1 MMLIGCPKE
10 TAADEKRVALTPDS
24 ALQIQKLGYSCVIE
38 TGAGNTAGFT
48 DAAYEQAGV
57 TIAKTAA
64 DLWSSA
70 DVVIKVLPPTAAETK
85 RLTKGQT
92 LISFFY
98 PAQNTKQMELL
109 AKNGTSVIA
118 MDMVPRIS
126 RAQKM
131 DALSSMANI
140 AGYRAVIEAGNNFGR
155 FFTGQIT
162 AAGKVPPAKVLVVG
176 AGVAGLAA
184 IGTATSLGAITYAF
198 DVRPEVAEQ
207 IESMGAE
214 FVFLDFEEAQTDGA
228 ETGGYAAPSSPE
240 FREKQLEKFRELAP
254 DMDIVIT
261 TALIP
266 GRDAPKLWLADMVA
280 AMKPGSVVID
290 LAAER
295 GGNCDLTEANK
306 KIVSDNGVTIVGY
319 TDFPSRMAAQA
330 SSLYATNI
338 RHMLADLTPEKDG
351 TVVQNMEDDVIRGAT
366 IAHAGSVTYPPPPP
380 KIQAIAAKPKEVAP
394 EKTPEERR
402 AEEVAAF
409 KKQTKNQVTLLA
421 LGTALLLLV
430 GTFAPASFMQ
440 HFIVFV
446 LSVFVGFQVIW
457 NVSHSLHTPLMAVTN
472 AISSIIIL
480 GAALQIGSTN
490 NLVIILAGISVFFAG
505 INIFGGFLVTR
516 RMLAMFQKS

>member
-1 MMLIGCPKE
+1 MLIGCPKE

-24 ALQIQKLGYSCVIE
+24 ALQLQKLGYDCMVE
-38 TGAGNTAGFT
+38 AGAGIAAGFN
-48 DAAYEQAGV
+48 DAAYDKAGV
-57 TIAKTAA
+57 KIAKNAATLFKAA
-64 DLWSSA
+64 DI
-70 DVVIKVLPPTAAETK
+70 VIKVIPPTAAETK
-85 RLTKGQT
+85 HLRKDQT

-98 PAQNTKQMELL
+98 PAQNTKQMEAL
-109 AKNGTSVIA
+109 AKNGTNVIA

-162 AAGKVPPAKVLVVG
+162 AAGKVPPARVLVVG

-214 FVFLDFEEAQTDGA
+214 FVFLDFEETQTDGA

-240 FREKQLEKFRELAP
+240 FRQKQLEKFNELAP
-254 DMDIVIT
+254 EIDIVIT

-295 GGNCDLTEANK
+295 GGNCDLTAPNE
-306 KIVSDNGVTIVGY
+306 KIVSKNGVTIVGY

-338 RHMLADLTPEKDG
+338 RHMLTDLTPEKNG
-351 TVVQNMEDDVIRGAT
+351 KIIQNMEDDVIRGAT

-380 KIQAIAAKPKEVAP
+380 KIQAIAAKPKETVP
-394 EKTPEERR
+394 EKTPEELR
-402 AEEVAAF
+402 AEETAAF

-421 LGTALLLLV
+421 AGTALLLV
-430 GTFAPASFMQ
+430 AGTFAPASFMQ

-480 GAALQIGSTN
+480 GAVLQIGSSN
-490 NLVIILAGISVFFAG
+490 DLVLVLAAISVFFAG